1 MKREKLL
8 AANWKLNLPGEGIGT
23 YCIAMRGR
31 PPAGFDLVLA
41 PPAPFLEALVRE
53 SHGSGEGFAVA
64 SQNSSQHDAGAFTGE
79 VSARMVAGI
88 GARYA
93 ILGHSE
99 RRTIFG
105 EGDEVV
111 GQKLAKA
118 FDAGLTPIFC
128 IGESQETRDAGK
140 TIEWLGAQVTTAMSV
155 AARTFT
161 RLVVAYEPIW
171 AIGTGRNAKN
181 ADILEAHQA
190 IAGMLESLVPPEC
203 RLSIL
208 YGGSVK
214 ADNAEEIASLG
225 EVDGFLVGG
234 ASLVS
239 GSFLAIWGAMR
250 DQSLRG

>member
-8 AANWKLNLPGEGIGT
+8 AANWKLNLPAEGIAA
-23 YCIAMRGR
+23 YSAAMRGR
-31 PPAGFDLVLA
+31 ASAGFDLVVA
-41 PPAPFLEALVRE
+41 PPAPFIEAVVRE
-53 SHGSGEGFAVA
+53 SNGAGAGFAVA
-64 SQNSSQHDAGAFTGE
+64 SQNSSQHDQGAFTGE
-79 VSARMVAGI
+79 VSARMIAGL

-105 EGDEVV
+105 EGDEMI

-118 FDAGLTPIFC
+118 FDAGLVPIFC

-140 TIEWLGAQVTTAMSV
+140 TIAWLEGQVKTAMAV
-155 AARTFT
+155 AARSFS

-181 ADILEAHQA
+181 PDIQEAHQA
-190 IAGMLESLVPPEC
+190 IAGMLEGLVPADC
-203 RLSIL
+203 TLSIL

-214 ADNAEEIASLG
+214 ADNAAEIASLT

-250 DQSLRG
+250 G

>member
-8 AANWKLNLPGEGIGT
+8 AANWKLNLPAEGIAA
-23 YCIAMRGR
+23 YCAAMRGR
-31 PPAGFDLVLA
+31 GAADPELVVS
-41 PPAPFLEALVRE
+41 PPAPFVDALVNE
-53 SHGSGEGFAVA
+53 SKGAGTGFGVA
-64 SQNSSQHDAGAFTGE
+64 SQNTSQHDQGAFTGE
-79 VSARMVAGI
+79 VSARMIAGL

-99 RRTIFG
+99 RRTLFG
-105 EGDEVV
+105 ESDEMI

-118 FDAGLTPIFC
+118 FDAGLVPIFC

-140 TIEWLGAQVTTAMSV
+140 TLAWLDAQVKTAMTTA
-155 AARTFT
+155 ARSFS

-181 ADILEAHQA
+181 PEIQEAHQA
-190 IAGMLESLVPPEC
+190 IAGMLEGLVPDDC
-203 RLSIL
+203 TLSIL

-214 ADNAEEIASLG
+214 ADNAAEIASLS

-239 GSFLAIWGAMR
+239 ASFLSIWGAMR
-250 DQSLRG
+250 R